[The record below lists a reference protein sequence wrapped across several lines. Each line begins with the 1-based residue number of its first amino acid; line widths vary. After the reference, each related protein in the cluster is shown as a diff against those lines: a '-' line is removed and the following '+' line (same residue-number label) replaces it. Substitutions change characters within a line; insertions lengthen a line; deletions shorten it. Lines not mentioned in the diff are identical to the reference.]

1 MENYFKEILDI
12 DGDYYKMKEAK
23 INYSLFEKYSIE
35 KAMDQIISSDLVA
48 SQILKKMALI
58 KILAKTE
65 HLGMPSFEEINLSL
79 TNKFELKG
87 DKLIAKQPQLF

>member
-1 MENYFKEILDI
+1 
-12 DGDYYKMKEAK
+12 
-23 INYSLFEKYSIE
+23 
-35 KAMDQIISSDLVA
+35 
-48 SQILKKMALI
+48 MALI